1 MHRIAALLLT
11 PALLLFS
18 CQGNNSDHKN
28 ESDTK
33 TPDTAAVPITDDT
46 DPLLL
51 KKLDSVPLPQ
61 VKDTAGMDET
71 GKDSLYF
78 AWLFQKEANRLGRAE
93 TGRDYQ
99 TLASFAPEGVL
110 KKFGG
115 RNQYI
120 SRLKAADENREPY
133 EKILNGP
140 VKRVAP
146 AVDEEGFSG
155 AWYCLM
161 PVRAYRQVEGRE
173 VVDMMWLGG
182 QADLG
187 SKKVV
192 FLNVTNLSRE
202 QIMQVMPD
210 LRFVLDAESGR

>member
-1 MHRIAALLLT
+1 MHRTTSLLFL
-11 PALLLFS
+11 PALLLYS
-18 CQGNNSDHKN
+18 CQGNSKEKKD
-28 ESDTK
+28 DTDAIL
-33 TPDTAAVPITDDT
+33 PDTAAVRIADDA

-51 KKLDSVPLPQ
+51 KKLDSIPLPGI
-61 VKDTAGMDET
+61 KDTAGLDET

-93 TGRDYQ
+93 MARDYQ
-99 TLASFAPEGVL
+99 TLAAFAPEGVL
-110 KKFGG
+110 KRFGG
-115 RNQYI
+115 RDQYI
-120 SRLKAADENREPY
+120 SRLKAADENRTSY

-146 AVDEEGFSG
+146 AVDDEGFSG

-161 PVRAYRQVEGRE
+161 PVRAYRQIEGRE

-210 LRFVLDAESGR
+210 LRFVLDAESGQ